1 MPASFTSAPLT
12 RAPLYLQLAQQI
24 EGRIAS
30 GEWRFD
36 QKLPSEARMCETFGV
51 SVGTV
56 RKAIQLLVERGLL
69 ITHHGSGTFVKHYT
83 DGGYWN
89 QFQHFQTA
97 DGHLIRWESRLIV
110 FETVP
115 AHADVARV
123 LRLSEGTPVLHIRRL
138 LHRADASPS
147 EYVCRGSDETW
158 LNPAFFNGLDAA
170 SFEHLDCSLYEHYER
185 RTGTVICSVSDRIE
199 AFVSGPE
206 DLALH
211 GIDQGLPVIRL
222 KRQSRTFGNRPV
234 EYRIET
240 ACAVGIQIVC

>member
-36 QKLPSEARMCETFGV
+36 QKLPSEARMCETF
-51 SVGTV
+51 
-56 RKAIQLLVERGLL
+56 
-69 ITHHGSGTFVKHYT
+69 VKHYT

-97 DGHLIRWESRLIV
+97 DGHLIRRESRLIV

-115 AHADVARV
+115 AHADAARV

>member
-1 MPASFTSAPLT
+1 MPSSLKPAPLT
-12 RAPLYLQLAQQI
+12 RSPLYLQLAQQI
-24 EGRIAS
+24 ESRIAS

-36 QKLPSEARMCETFGV
+36 QKLPSEARMCEAFGV

-69 ITHHGSGTFVKHYT
+69 ITRHGSGTFVKHYT
-83 DGGYWN
+83 DCGYWN
-89 QFQHFQTA
+89 QFQHFQTF
-97 DGHLIRWESRLIV
+97 DGHLIRWESRLVV

-115 AHADVARV
+115 APADAARV
-123 LRLSEGTPVLHIRRL
+123 LGLSEGTSVLHIRRL

-147 EYVCRGSDETW
+147 EDVCRGSDETW
-158 LNPAFFNGLDAA
+158 LNPTFFEGLDAA
-170 SFEHLDCSLYEHYER
+170 SFEHLNCSLYELYER
-185 RTGTVICSVSDRIE
+185 KTGTVICSVSDRIE

-211 GIDQGLPVIRL
+211 GIAQGLPVIRL

-240 ACAVGIQIVC
+240 ACAAGIQIVC